1 MYHNTSQDP
10 FVSISIR
17 AAAADDEHAL
27 RRLAQRDTRPLPH
40 GELLIALVGG
50 EPRAAISLASGEV
63 VADPFHRTEE
73 LVRML
78 GLRRAQMHHELPNPR
93 RGLRRLRLASG

>member
-1 MYHNTSQDP
+1 MYHNRLQDP
-10 FVSISIR
+10 STLISIR
-17 AAAADDEHAL
+17 AAGADDEHAL
-27 RRLAQRDTRPLPH
+27 RRLAQRDTRTLPR
-40 GELLIALVGG
+40 GELLVALVGG

-78 GLRRAQMHHELPNPR
+78 GLRRAQMHHELLSPR